1 MAKSLFL
8 VCVTLAQL
16 ACLQMARAQSSGS
29 VRVIVHDASDAP
41 LVGQKVELR
50 REAGDGLQTSM
61 TDSNGAAS
69 FINLPWDRYRVDVN
83 AGGFRPQS
91 HIVVVRSTV
100 PESLELRLEVGPTET
115 SLTVVETTGALG
127 IDPEQTGA
135 RAHMGRELMDR
146 LALQSGNRGLEQVL
160 LTFPG
165 FAKNANG
172 TIHPRGAHN
181 QMTYVID
188 GMPVSDQL
196 GGAFAGSIDPSLVES
211 VELFTGNIPAE
222 FGNKV
227 SAVAQVTTRTGF
239 GTGRKFTGTLTSQA
253 AQFDT
258 LSQTAQAAGEAGK
271 WAWSAMGIGMETHRY
286 LDSVSLDNLHNGGNM
301 QRGFLRLD
309 YRPGARDTLRFSLTG
324 GRSSFESAN
333 LRSQQANGM
342 RQRQYLSDTAYSAT
356 WLRVID
362 ARSTFET
369 NLSYRPM
376 LARLLPSE
384 GDIPV
389 SAWQERTQGT
399 ATWNARYSRLAGR
412 HNLRGG
418 IDYQT
423 YPLREEFRFAVTDPT
438 FGPDLDV
445 RRFDFS
451 EKGRGSLYSA
461 FLSDQIRLDR
471 WTLSLGMR
479 YDSYRFL
486 AQGGQWQPRLGLAY
500 HLRETGTVLRLSYN
514 RLYQTPPNENLL
526 LSNSEAAL
534 AVTPRAVRDYFGNRV
549 SRIRPERQNFYE
561 AGLQQRLTNSV
572 TFSASVYH
580 KNATDQQDN
589 NNFFNTGIIFPITLA
604 KIRVNG
610 AEGRVEFRERNGFSG
625 SLSVT
630 HARAI
635 STPPFTGGL
644 YIGNDAIEALSAG
657 PFVIDHDQVLG
668 VHGVLSYTHKRGF
681 FGTLSSRYD
690 SGLVA
695 NPSEPAEVAADPDFN
710 DLLPLVNL
718 SSDPARVRART
729 VHDVALGYR
738 KGADKTR
745 WELMLQLSNLSNAQ
759 ALYNFQS
766 VFVGTRV
773 VQPRTFGIRMRYFF

>member
-1 MAKSLFL
+1 MGRFL
-8 VCVTLAQL
+8 LLVVSAALVSVYGQG
-16 ACLQMARAQSSGS
+16 SGS
-29 VRVIVHDASDAP
+29 LRVSLEDASAAP
-41 LVGQKVELR
+41 LASQKIELR
-50 REAGDGLQTSM
+50 REAGDARQVAT
-61 TDSNGAAS
+61 TDSTGIAT
-69 FINLPWDRYRVDVN
+69 FTNLPWDRYQLIVAVD
-83 AGGFRPQS
+83 GFRPVARS
-91 HIVVVRSTV
+91 VVIRSTV
-100 PESLELRLEVGPTET
+100 PESAELRLEVGPAET
-115 SLTVVETTGALG
+115 SLTVVEEASLAGL
-127 IDPEQTGA
+127 DPEQTGA

-172 TIHPRGAHN
+172 AIHPRGAHN
-181 QMTYVID
+181 QMTYIID

-239 GTGRKFTGTLTSQA
+239 GTGRKFTGTVASQA

-258 LSQTAQAAGEAGK
+258 LSQSAQAAGEAGK
-271 WAWSAMGIGMETHRY
+271 LAWSAMGIGMETHRY

-309 YRPGARDTLRFSLTG
+309 YRPGARDTLRFSFSG

-369 NLSYRPM
+369 NASYRPM
-376 LARLLPSE
+376 LARLLPSG

-389 SAWQERTQGT
+389 TAWQERTQGT
-399 ATWNARYSRLAGR
+399 VTLNARYSRLAGA
-412 HNLRGG
+412 HNWRGG
-418 IDYQT
+418 VDYQT
-423 YPLREEFRFAVTDPT
+423 YPLHEQFRFAVTGPG

-445 RRFDFS
+445 RRFDFA
-451 EKGRGSLYSA
+451 ERGRGSLASA
-461 FLSDQIRLDR
+461 FFTDQIRLDR
-471 WTLSLGMR
+471 WTLSLGLR

-486 AQGGQWQPRLGLAY
+486 VNGGQWQPRLGLAY
-500 HLRETGTVLRLSYN
+500 HMRETGTVLRLSYN

-534 AVTPRAVRDYFGNRV
+534 AVTPRAVRDFFGNRV
-549 SRIRPERQNFYE
+549 NRIQPERQNFFE
-561 AGLQQRLTNSV
+561 AGLQQRVSNAV

-589 NNFFNTGIIFPITLA
+589 NNFFDTGIIFPITLA

-610 AEGRVEFRERNGFSG
+610 AEGRVEFRERRFANHHAISG
-625 SLSVT
+625 SVSVT

-644 YIGNDAIEALSAG
+644 YLGNDAIEALSAG
-657 PFVIDHDQVLG
+657 PFVIDHDQALG
-668 VHGVLSYTHKRGF
+668 VHGVLAYTHRRGW
-681 FGTLSSRYD
+681 FGTLNSRYD

-695 NPSEPAEVAADPDFN
+695 NPSDAAEVAADPDYF

-718 SSDPARVRART
+718 ASDPARVRPRT
-729 VHDVALGYR
+729 VHDIALGYR
-738 KGADKTR
+738 HGADKTR
-745 WELMLQLSNLSNAQ
+745 WEAMLQVSNLANAQ

-773 VQPRTFGIRMRYFF
+773 VQPRTLGVRWRVFF

>member
-1 MAKSLFL
+1 MGRPLFL
-8 VCVTLAQL
+8 VFALAL
-16 ACLQMARAQSSGS
+16 LSAYAQSTGS
-29 VRVIVHDASDAP
+29 IRVQLQDASGAP
-41 LVGQKVELR
+41 LSGQEIELR
-50 REAGDGLQTSM
+50 REAGDGHQSVP
-61 TDSNGAAS
+61 TDPTGAAT
-69 FINLPWDRYRVDVN
+69 FHNLPFDRYQIHV
-83 AGGFRPQS
+83 AASGFRPLTRL
-91 HIVVVRSTV
+91 VVIRSTV
-100 PESLELRLEVGPTET
+100 PEALDLRLEVGPTET
-115 SLTVVETTGALG
+115 SLTVVEEASLAGL
-127 IDPEQTGA
+127 DPEQTGA

-172 TIHPRGAHN
+172 AIHPRGAHN

-239 GTGRKFTGTLTSQA
+239 GTGRRFNGALTSQA

-258 LSQTAQAAGEAGK
+258 LSQSMQAAGEAGK
-271 WAWSAMGIGMETHRY
+271 LAWSAMATGMETHRY

-309 YRPGARDTLRFSLTG
+309 YRPATRDTLRFSFSG

-333 LRSQQANGM
+333 LRSQQANNM

-369 NLSYRPM
+369 NASYRPM

-389 SAWQERTQGT
+389 TAWQERTQGT
-399 ATWNARYSRLAGR
+399 VTLNARYSRLAGP
-412 HNLRGG
+412 HNWRGG
-418 IDYQT
+418 VDYQS
-423 YPLREEFRFAVTDPT
+423 YPIHEQFRFAVTDPN

-445 RRFDFS
+445 RRFDFA
-451 EKGRGSLYSA
+451 ERGRGSLSSV
-461 FLSDQIRLDR
+461 FLTDQIRLDR
-471 WTLSLGMR
+471 WTLSLGLR

-486 AQGGQWQPRLGLAY
+486 VNGGQWQPRLGLAY

-534 AVTPRAVRDYFGNRV
+534 AVTPRAVRDFFGNRV
-549 SRIRPERQNFYE
+549 NRIQPERQNFFE
-561 AGLQQRLTNSV
+561 AGLQQRVSNSV

-589 NNFFNTGIIFPITLA
+589 NNFFDTGIIFPITLA

-610 AEGRVEFRERNGFSG
+610 AEGRVEFRERKGFSG
-625 SLSVT
+625 SISVT

-644 YIGNDAIEALSAG
+644 YLGNDAIEALIAG
-657 PFVIDHDQVLG
+657 PFVIDHDQALG
-668 VHGVLSYTHKRGF
+668 VHGVLAYTHRRGF
-681 FGTLSSRYD
+681 FGTLNSRYD

-695 NPSEPAEVAADPDFN
+695 NPSDPAEVAADPDYF
-710 DLLPLVNL
+710 DLLPLVSL
-718 SSDPARVRART
+718 SSNPARVRPRT

-738 KGADKTR
+738 HGADKTR
-745 WELMLQLSNLSNAQ
+745 WEAMLQVSNLGNAQ

-773 VQPRTFGIRMRYFF
+773 VQPRTLGIRWRFFF